1 MDLELE
7 GKIALVTGGSRG
19 IGRAIAGRLAAQG
32 CDVALVARTKADLEQ
47 AASEIA
53 RDTNRRVEVCAAD
66 LRTPESQDAVESV
79 VRSHFGRLDI
89 LVNNAGAVRG
99 GPFLD
104 VDDDQWEDGFA
115 LKFFG
120 CVRMCRTFWPM
131 LKESHGA
138 VVNMSGTFAQVPHHN
153 FMIGGAVNAAVM
165 NFSKALANLGLVD
178 DVNVN
183 CIFPGGVAGTD
194 VLTRNTAKQAEIE
207 GIGFDEAMARN
218 LAAQGIRRFA
228 TPEDVAVC
236 VSFLVSPVARH
247 VQGTNAVID
256 GGAMKGL

>member
-1 MDLELE
+1 MYLGVDCGTQSTKVVVVDIDAAAAAIE
-7 GKIALVTGGSRG
+7 KAY
-19 IGRAIAGRLAAQG
+19 GRI
-32 CDVALVARTKADLEQ
+32 
-47 AASEIA
+47 
-53 RDTNRRVEVCAAD
+53 
-66 LRTPESQDAVESV
+66 
-79 VRSHFGRLDI
+79 DI
-89 LVNNAGAVRG
+89 LINNAGSPVTGDFLELDDAAWQKAFAVK
-99 GPFLD
+99 
-104 VDDDQWEDGFA
+104 V
-115 LKFFG
+115 FG
-120 CVRMCRTFWPM
+120 CVRLSRALWPM

-194 VLTRNTAKQAEIE
+194 VLTRNTAKQAEID
-207 GIGFDEAMARN
+207 GITVEDATARN

-228 TPEDVAVC
+228 TPEDVANY